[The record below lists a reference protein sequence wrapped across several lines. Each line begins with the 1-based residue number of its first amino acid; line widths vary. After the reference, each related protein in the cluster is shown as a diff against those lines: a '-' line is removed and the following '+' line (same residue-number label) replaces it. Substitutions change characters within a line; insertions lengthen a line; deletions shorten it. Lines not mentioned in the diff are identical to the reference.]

1 MVSAEKPSLLLT
13 FDIEDWFQVEN
24 FKSHIQFSTWNS
36 LELRVEKNTIL
47 ILDLLDSFSFKPR
60 ATFFVLGWVAEKC
73 PRLVREISNRGH
85 EVASHGY
92 GHDLCPRLDKD
103 LLLQDLHRSK
113 VILEEITGKEV
124 VGYRAP
130 SFSVND
136 AVLAMI
142 QDAGYL
148 YDASY
153 NSFSAHGRYGRLDLS
168 NTPKK
173 QGVYQLGEKFFELPV
188 SNLRLFNHILPLGGG
203 GYFRL
208 LPFFIFQLGIAAV
221 LKKEN
226 GFLFYAH
233 PWEFDPDQPRVNL
246 AESSLKFRHYVN
258 LSRTKNKMEAMIAR
272 FSSMNFKT
280 ALGHI
285 QSVYP

>member
-1 MVSAEKPSLLLT
+1 MAEKPSILLT

-36 LELRVEKNTIL
+36 LELRVEKSTL
-47 ILDLLDSFSFKPR
+47 RILDLLDFFSFKPR

-92 GHDLCPRLDKD
+92 GHDLCPQLDKD
-103 LLLQDLHRSK
+103 LLIQDLHISK
-113 VILEEITGKEV
+113 ALLEDITGKEV

-130 SFSVND
+130 SFSIND
-136 AVLAMI
+136 EVLALI

-153 NSFSAHGRYGRLDLS
+153 NSFEAHGRYGRLDLS
-168 NTPKK
+168 NAPKN
-173 QGVYQLGEKFFELPV
+173 QGLYQLGENFFELPV
-188 SNLRLFNHILPLGGG
+188 SNLSLFNHILPLGGG

-208 LPFFIFQLGIAAV
+208 IPFSMFQLGITAV

-226 GFLFYAH
+226 AFVFYAH

-246 AESSLKFRHYVN
+246 AELSLKFRHYVN
-258 LSRTKNKMEAMIAR
+258 LSRTKNKMEAMIRR

-280 ALGHI
+280 AMGHI
-285 QSVYP
+285 HSLYP